1 MKWRSILTGVILL
14 ISSNIG
20 AQDLDLNSQ
29 SDAFFRS
36 KVDPLAKMLP
46 LIMGGFFSGDVG
58 FLSLGQFRLSVH
70 NALNLPSDKLSVGA
84 MEGVTQF
91 NLPIFYAALGID
103 PRVELSGKFATGN
116 IGNRAVIITGYGIRY
131 LIFSDESGNNALSF
145 GTMVNALRGPE
156 DFRLW
161 DMTVQF
167 EYLRLWKSRSMKASI
182 GADFSEMRIAVEAGK
197 NLLLAKNENIERT
210 KIWLGLGFVQNIGS
224 APFIFLQIQQ
234 GDARRINFGFG
245 MRF

>member
-1 MKWRSILTGVILL
+1 MKWRSILTGTILL
-14 ISSNIG
+14 INSNLS

-36 KVDPLAKMLP
+36 KMDPLAKMLP

-58 FLSLGQFRLSVH
+58 FLSLGQFRMSVH
-70 NALNLPSDKLSVGA
+70 DALNLPSDKLSVGP
-84 MEGVTQF
+84 MEEVNQF
-91 NLPIFYAALGID
+91 NLPIFYAAIGVD
-103 PRVELSGKFATGN
+103 NRAELAGKFAVGN
-116 IGNRAVIITGYGIRY
+116 IGNRSVIITGYGLRY
-131 LIFSDESGNNALSF
+131 LIFSSESGENALAV

-167 EYLRLWKSRSMKASI
+167 EYLKLWNTRSMKASL
-182 GADFSEMRIAVEAGK
+182 GADFSEMRIAVDAGD

-210 KIWLGLGFVQNIGS
+210 NVWLGLGFVQNIGS
-224 APFIFLQIQQ
+224 APFLFLQVQQ
-234 GDARRINFGFG
+234 GEARRFNVGIG

>member
-1 MKWRSILTGVILL
+1 MKWSLILTSAFLL
-14 ISSNIG
+14 ITSNLG

-29 SDAFFRS
+29 SGAFFRS

-58 FLSLGQFRLSVH
+58 FLSLGQFRMSVH
-70 NALNLPSDKLSVGA
+70 EALNLPSDKLSVGP
-84 MEGVTQF
+84 MEEVNQF
-91 NLPIFYAALGID
+91 NLPIFYAALGVD
-103 PRVELSGKFATGN
+103 ARAELAGKFAAGN
-116 IGNRAVIITGYGIRY
+116 IGNRSVIITGYGLRY
-131 LIFSDESGNNALSF
+131 LIFSNESRTNALAF

-161 DMTVQF
+161 DMTFQL
-167 EYLRLWKSRSMKASI
+167 EYLKMWRTRSIKASL
-182 GADFSEMRIAVEAGK
+182 GADFSEMRIAVEAGD
-197 NLLLAKNENIERT
+197 NLPLPINENIEHT
-210 KIWLGLGFVQNIGS
+210 KIWLGLGFVQNIGE
-224 APFIFLQIQQ
+224 APFVFLQIQQ

>member
-1 MKWRSILTGVILL
+1 MKWRSILTGAILL
-14 ISSNIG
+14 ISSNLG

-58 FLSLGQFRLSVH
+58 FLSLGQFRMSVH
-70 NALNLPSDKLSVGA
+70 EALNLPSDKLSVGP
-84 MEGVTQF
+84 MEEVNQF
-91 NLPIFYAALGID
+91 NLPIFYAALGVD
-103 PRVELSGKFATGN
+103 TRVELAGKFAAGN
-116 IGNRAVIITGYGIRY
+116 IGNRAVIITGYGLRY
-131 LIFSDESGNNALSF
+131 LIFSSESGANALAF

-167 EYLRLWKSRSMKASI
+167 EYLKMWRTRSIKASL
-182 GADFSEMRIAVEAGK
+182 GADFSEMRIAVEAGE

-210 KIWLGLGFVQNIGS
+210 KIWLGLGFVQNIGT
-224 APFIFLQIQQ
+224 APFLFLQIQQ

-245 MRF
+245 VRL